1 MEALGVPLTAQ
12 VAWSIEATGML
23 LLFASAIWL
32 ARGDDGGG
40 GGAAPEPV
48 PVESERDELLAT
60 ISHELRSPLNAILGW
75 AQVLELRRDLPADVV
90 DGLQVIRRNA
100 LRQRQLLDE
109 IADLSRVVRG
119 ALRIEPRPM
128 RLRDAL
134 DEACQAIAPEM
145 ARKQIRFACD
155 PAIDATI
162 AGDRQRLQQVL
173 ANLLANAI
181 RHTPPGG
188 AITVRTTAGA
198 GDVSIQ
204 VIDSGAGIDPS
215 FLPHVFEPFRQQPGP
230 PLRDRSTLGLG
241 LALVKLIVAGH
252 GGQVTAESEGPG
264 RGSTFTITLP
274 LASEAAPRRG
284 ASGPVATAAPL
295 TGLRVL
301 AVDDEADWCEL
312 LEHILLGAGA
322 EARVAHSASEGLRIF
337 DEWQPDILLTDIAMP
352 GLDGYAMLA
361 AMRSRG
367 GDAGALPAVAMTAH
381 AGAAERARTI
391 RAGFTEHLSKP
402 VSPHDL
408 IACVRRVAG
417 ATPLKAR
424 GAGAG

>member
-1 MEALGVPLTAQ
+1 MDALGVPLTAQ
-12 VAWSIEATGML
+12 VAWSIEATGL
-23 LLFASAIWL
+23 LLLLASAIWM

-40 GGAAPEPV
+40 TAPQPGA
-48 PVESERDELLAT
+48 VESERDELLAT

-119 ALRIEPRPM
+119 ALRIDARPM
-128 RLRDAL
+128 RLQDAL
-134 DEACQAIAPEM
+134 DEACQAVLPDM
-145 ARKQIRFACD
+145 DRKQVRFSCA
-155 PAIDATI
+155 PAVEAII
-162 AGDRQRLQQVL
+162 AGDRQRIQQVL
-173 ANLLANAI
+173 ANLLANAV

-188 AITVRTTAGA
+188 AIAVRTTV
-198 GDVSIQ
+198 GDTHVSLQ
-204 VIDSGAGIDPS
+204 VSDTGAGIDPA

-230 PLRDRSTLGLG
+230 PSRDRTTLGLG
-241 LALVKLIVAGH
+241 LALVRLIVAGH

-274 LASEAAPRRG
+274 LASEAAPTRG
-284 ASGPVATAAPL
+284 ASGPVAAAAPL

-301 AVDDEADWCEL
+301 AVDDEADWREL
-312 LEHILLGAGA
+312 LQHILLAAGA

-337 DEWQPDILLTDIAMP
+337 DEWAPDVLLTDIAMP

-361 AMRSRG
+361 AIRSRG

-381 AGAAERARTI
+381 AGAAERARTS

-424 GAGAG
+424 GGGAG